1 MMKKVIFAL
10 CIGLLC
16 ASLAHASSRG
26 ITIKDRTGHVV
37 GGYSGSYALLIGES
51 DYTAGWP
58 DLQNIPFELKQVE
71 QVLTAQGFVVKK
83 VINSNAVQMEQAFKT
98 FIDRHGYDANNRLLF
113 YYSGHGY
120 TRRHGQKGY
129 LVPTDAPDP
138 RKDEK
143 GFLRKALNMSQILA
157 WSREMEAKHALFL
170 FDSCFSGTIFK
181 ARALPATPPQISA
194 MTARPVRQFITAG
207 SAGETVP
214 ARSVFTPAF
223 VDGLKYG
230 QADLNRDGY
239 VSGTELGLYL
249 QQEVPQHT
257 PQTPQYGKISDYDL
271 SRGDFIMLAQGAVV
285 ESVPQAASEP
295 SKLRI
300 LTRPNG
306 AMVFVDGRQ
315 MGPAPLTL
323 SKLKGRVVVSAKLKG
338 YAEASERIRIRR
350 GKSQKLT
357 LLLDKVVKDGSI
369 RILSTPTGAKWYLD
383 GDYMGTTPDTATNI
397 KPGSHTIKVVKQG
410 LDAWQQSVRVRKG
423 QTSELVASLNKQVLT
438 HALTINATP
447 TDARIRILN
456 IGPKYSPAIQLQPG
470 NYHIE
475 VSRSGYEKVDAWV
488 ELGNA
493 DLVHNI
499 TLNRVA
505 TAQTSRPSSGGSSTV
520 AGIEMVSIPS
530 GSFMMGSNDGDDDEK
545 PVHSVHINSF
555 RMGKYEVTQSQWQ
568 SVMGSNPSG
577 FKGDNRPVEQVSW
590 DDIKVFIRK
599 LNSQTGQHFRL
610 PSEAEWE
617 YAARAGST
625 TKYSFGNSESEL
637 CRYGNVADMAAKRV
651 ESGWTVADC
660 DDGYAKTTAPVG
672 SFQPNRFGLYDMH
685 GNVWE
690 WAQDCYHDSYNGA
703 PTNGVAWES
712 GSCGKRVLRGG
723 SWVNRPDYL
732 RSASRFRFTADFRN
746 YSFGFRLVQ
755 D

>member
-1 MMKKVIFAL
+1 MMMRAWLIFVAVMSIAL
-10 CIGLLC
+10 LSSGI
-16 ASLAHASSRG
+16 ADATSRG
-26 ITIKDRTGHVV
+26 ITIKDHTGHVV

-71 QVLTAQGFVVKK
+71 QVLTEQGFTVTK
-83 VINSNAVQMEQAFKT
+83 VINSNAAQLKNAFST
-98 FIDRHGYDANNRLLF
+98 FISRHGYDANNRLLF

-120 TRRHGQKGY
+120 TRNHGKKGY

-143 GFLRKALNMSQILA
+143 GFLRKSLNMSQILA

-181 ARALPATPPQISA
+181 ARALPAIPPQISA

-223 VDGLKYG
+223 VDGIKYG
-230 QADLNRDGY
+230 QADLNNDGY
-239 VSGTELGLYL
+239 ISGTELGLYL
-249 QQEVPQHT
+249 QQEVPQHARE
-257 PQTPQYGKISDYDL
+257 TPQYGKISDYDL
-271 SRGDFIMLAQGAVV
+271 SRGDFIMLAQGSVV
-285 ESVPQAASEP
+285 ESAPQSASEP

-323 SKLKGRVVVSAKLKG
+323 TKLKGRVVISARLAG
-338 YAEASERIRIRR
+338 YGEASKRVRLRV
-350 GKSQKLT
+350 GKSMKIT
-357 LLLDKVVKDGSI
+357 LLLDKMITTGAI
-369 RILSTPTGAKWYLD
+369 RILSTPAGAEWYLD
-383 GDYMGTTPDTATNI
+383 NDYMGTTPDTALNI
-397 KPGSHTIKVVKQG
+397 KPGNHTIKVTKQG
-410 LDAWQQSVRVRKG
+410 SDVWQQSVQVRKG
-423 QTSELVASLNKQVLT
+423 QTSELVASLNRQVLT

-447 TDARIRILN
+447 SDARIRILN
-456 IGPKYSPAIQLQPG
+456 IGPKYRPGIQLQPG

-475 VSRSGYEKVDAWV
+475 VSRSGYERVDAWIA
-488 ELGNA
+488 LGDA
-493 DLVHNI
+493 DLVHSV
-499 TLNRVA
+499 TLNKAA
-505 TAQTSRPSSGGSSTV
+505 TTYASRPSSGGSSTV
-520 AGIEMVSIPS
+520 AGIAMVSIPS
-530 GSFMMGSNDGDDDEK
+530 GSFMMGSYNGNGDER
-545 PVHSVHINSF
+545 PVHRVNINSF
-555 RMGKYEVTQSQWQ
+555 KMGKYEVTQSQWQ
-568 SVMGSNPSG
+568 SVMGSNPSN

-590 DDIKVFIRK
+590 DDIQTFIRK

-617 YAARAGST
+617 YAARAKT
-625 TKYSFGNSESEL
+625 NTKYSWGNDISCDKASYDGGKNSS
-637 CRYGNVADMAAKRV
+637 CYHKSGGNYRGTQ
-651 ESGWTVADC
+651 S
-660 DDGYAKTTAPVG
+660 VG
-672 SFQPNRFGLYDMH
+672 SYAPNSYGLYDMH
-685 GNVWE
+685 GNVRE
-690 WAQDCYHDSYNGA
+690 WVGDWYHDSYNGA

-712 GSCGKRVLRGG
+712 GIRAHRVLRGG
-723 SWVNRPDYL
+723 GWFDTPFDL
-732 RSASRFRFTADFRN
+732 RSTHRNRYTADGR
-746 YSFGFRLVQ
+746 SGDIGFRLVL